1 MNPAPSKYSSRTFD
15 KVRDSMYNVYLLK
28 GRKNN
33 RLYIGYTNEIEQ
45 AEGAG

>member
-1 MNPAPSKYSSRTFD
+1 MNPTPFKYS
-15 KVRDSMYNVYLLK
+15 MYHMYLLK
-28 GRKNN
+28 SRKNN